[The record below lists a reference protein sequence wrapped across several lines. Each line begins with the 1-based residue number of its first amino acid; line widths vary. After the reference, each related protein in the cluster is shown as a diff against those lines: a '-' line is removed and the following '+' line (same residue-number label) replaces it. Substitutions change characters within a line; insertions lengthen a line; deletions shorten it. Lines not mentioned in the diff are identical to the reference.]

1 MPGSRLLRPAFAK
14 AHLLR
19 YLLLVAQL
27 VIVITSFAVV
37 AECHATALASP
48 DRCLSHMNSNGGHEH
63 THPQP
68 AAVLPLTTEQT
79 DFPFMRLYELIYLPP
94 ASILL
99 EIIKPPPQLV

>member
-1 MPGSRLLRPAFAK
+1 MVGSRLLRPAFAK
-14 AHLLR
+14 VHLLR

-48 DRCLSHMNSNGGHEH
+48 DRCLSHMNSNGAHEH

-68 AAVLPLTTEQT
+68 AAILPLNVGQVA
-79 DFPFMRLYELIYLPP
+79 FPFTRIHPLTYLPP

-99 EIIKPPPQLV
+99 KIIKPPPQLA

>member
-1 MPGSRLLRPAFAK
+1 MLDLKLLRPAFAK

-19 YLLLVAQL
+19 YLLLVTQL
-27 VIVITSFAVV
+27 VIVITSFALV

-68 AAVLPLTTEQT
+68 AAVLPITTGQT
-79 DFPFMRLYELIYLPP
+79 AFPFMHLYELTYLPL
-94 ASILL
+94 AAILL
-99 EIIKPPPQLV
+99 EIIKPPPQLA